1 MSPTNR
7 FDQPSA
13 TEIEQS
19 LSRRHM
25 LQLFGA
31 AGLGVAG
38 VSALAA
44 CSTPTKTAAAVKS
57 LGTPITTE
65 PTTPFTPGGKAGTKP
80 KLPARAAYA
89 LDINEGEPAT
99 WNEWMQ
105 KSCPQFGLD
114 FTSTNANQNAATQLS
129 QVGNIMSRG
138 VAGMLIDPVDKSLA
152 PTMLSAMKSGV
163 AVFALNYQT
172 CTCQIGA
179 NQYNQAKTS
188 MEAVVRYVNAKLGGK
203 ADVVN
208 INWNANE
215 AIKPRDAA
223 IHDVIKQAGPDIRL
237 IADIPA
243 GTNERQIGYNIMN
256 TILHRYPTAR
266 VVIGDDTVMLGA
278 NAAMVAAGLGHSP
291 EWVLA
296 GCDGGTPEGNAL
308 IKSQTSVYRVTAG
321 FLLNAIGYYPA
332 KYTKDWLNGLAI
344 PQVLIFNPVLLN
356 SPETVAKLEADENDV
371 INVMADPAKASQYVS
386 ALGSISY
393 DTRLAYYNGY
403 AH

>member
-1 MSPTNR
+1 MTGTNWH
-7 FDQPSA
+7 D
-13 TEIEQS
+13 T
-19 LSRRHM
+19 LSTAGVDDGLNRRRM

-31 AGLGVAG
+31 AGLGLAG
-38 VSALAA
+38 VSALAG
-44 CSTPTKTAAAVKS
+44 CSSAASGAGGATS

-65 PTTPFTPGGKAGTKP
+65 PSASFSPGGNAGSKP

-99 WNEWMQ
+99 WNQWMQ
-105 KSCPQFGLD
+105 KSCPQFNLD
-114 FTSTNANQNAATQLS
+114 FTSTNANQNASTQRN
-129 QVGNIMSRG
+129 QVADILSRG
-138 VAGMLIDPVDKSLA
+138 VAGMLIDPVDNSLA
-152 PTMLSAMKSGV
+152 PTMLNAMKSGV

-172 CTCQIGA
+172 STCQIGA

-188 MEAVVRYVNAKLGGK
+188 MEAVVQYVHTHLGGK
-203 ADVVN
+203 ADVVY

-215 AIKPRDAA
+215 AIRPRDTAV
-223 IHDVIKQAGPDIRL
+223 HDVIKAAGPDIRL
-237 IADIPA
+237 IADIPS

-256 TILHRYPTAR
+256 TILQKYPTAR
-266 VVIGDDTVMLGA
+266 VVIGDDTVILGA
-278 NAAMVAAGLGHSP
+278 NAAMVAAGLGKSP

-308 IKSQTSVYRVTAG
+308 IKSQTSVFRVTAG

-332 KYTKDWLNGLAI
+332 KYTRDWLEGLAI
-344 PQVLIFNPVLLN
+344 PQVLLFNPVLLN

-371 INVMADPAKASQYVS
+371 INVLADPSKAAQYVQ